1 MSTRVV
7 SILKLIIH
15 DQDIYIYLYFHEEG
29 RTVKVGSI
37 LESGVVPVET
47 LEPLVQVGIIVS
59 D

>member
-1 MSTRVV
+1 MT
-7 SILKLIIH
+7 K
-15 DQDIYIYLYFHEEG
+15 IYIYIYIHEEG

>member
-15 DQDIYIYLYFHEEG
+15 DQYIYIYIHEEG

>member
-1 MSTRVV
+1 MTK
-7 SILKLIIH
+7 IYKYIH
-15 DQDIYIYLYFHEEG
+15 GKG